1 RCSCPAGRGGTVG
14 SARSSPLARSMA
26 TAVWVRLWGSTPTTI
41 TWSPFGCSGRRADRR
56 RTCLGGGFIAKLLL
70 GHAGVPR
77 LAAGDRTQSGQPGAT
92 AQYRVSPPPGRGYA
106 GRSTS
111 IPSRPWREGDTNRAV
126 SRGGGRVAIREAR
139 FRG

>member
-14 SARSSPLARSMA
+14 SGRSSPLARSMA

-56 RTCLGGGFIAKLLL
+56 RICLGGGFIAKLLL

-77 LAAGDRTQSGQPGAT
+77 LAAGDRTQSGQPGGDSA
-92 AQYRVSPPPGRGYA
+92 VSGQPAA
-106 GRSTS
+106 GPRLCQTVDVNPVASVA
-111 IPSRPWREGDTNRAV
+111 EGDTNRAV
-126 SRGGGRVAIREAR
+126 SREGKGE
-139 FRG
+139 